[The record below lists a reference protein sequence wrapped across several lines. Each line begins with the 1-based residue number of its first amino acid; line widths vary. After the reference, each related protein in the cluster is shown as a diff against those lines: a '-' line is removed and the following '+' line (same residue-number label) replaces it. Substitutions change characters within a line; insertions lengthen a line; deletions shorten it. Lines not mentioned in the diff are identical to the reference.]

1 LAGTVFTVGDIEVTP
16 VVTSSF
22 RLDGGSM
29 FGVIP
34 RPLWER
40 KAPPDELNRI
50 SLHTNSFVLVTGGKT
65 LVIEAGMGRKYNER
79 QTAVYSLEPLD
90 AAPCCSMAGFDPGD
104 VDAVVLTHLHL
115 DHAGGCTQAMEGQDV
130 PAFPNATVFVSER
143 ELAHA
148 RSGHP
153 LSSGSYSSR
162 DFEPLASAGLLKTL
176 DGEVEVADGVT
187 VVPSGGHTPGHQ
199 TIKIS
204 SRGEVAVYPGDLVPT
219 VAHLKPNWLMAWDL
233 FPVEVYE
240 RKLELLSS
248 AADDGTLLLFSHD
261 PLVMAGRIRRDG
273 SGFALVEG
281 SVTRSSL

>member
-1 LAGTVFTVGDIEVTP
+1 VITVGEINVTP

-50 SLHTNSFVLVTGGKT
+50 ALNTNSFVLSTGGT
-65 LVIEAGMGRKYNER
+65 TVVIETGMGRKYDER
-79 QTAVYSLEPLD
+79 QTRIYALEPLD
-90 AAPCCSMAGFDPGD
+90 AAPCCELAGFRPPD

-115 DHAGGCTQAMEGQDV
+115 DHAGGCTREIDGEDV
-130 PAFPNATVFVSER
+130 PAFPNATVFVQEQ

-162 DFEPLASAGLLKTL
+162 DFEPVASAGLLKTL
-176 DGEVEVADGVT
+176 EGEAVVAEGVT
-187 VVPSGGHTPGHQ
+187 VEPTGGHTPGHQ
-199 TIKIS
+199 MVRIS
-204 SRGEVAVYPGDLVPT
+204 SAGEVAIYPGDLVPT

-233 FPVEVYE
+233 FPVDVYE
-240 RKLELLSS
+240 RKLALLSD
-248 AADDGTLLLFSHD
+248 AADSGALLLFSHD
-261 PLVMAGRIRRDG
+261 PAVMAGRIRREG
-273 SGFALVEG
+273 SGFALVEE
-281 SVTRSSL
+281 SITKASL